1 MKLISFPL
9 EQREKSLKLGLAM
22 DMPVSRETGQ
32 CHYSSYSMFLGMLGT
47 IVVKR
52 KEQHMA
58 VQLDTNIKFA
68 SARNQDG
75 RLELFARGADQAL
88 WHIWQVA
95 PNGGWSGWES
105 LGGELTSNPT

>member
-1 MKLISFPL
+1 MI
-9 EQREKSLKLGLAM
+9 E
-22 DMPVSRETGQ
+22 
-32 CHYSSYSMFLGMLGT
+32 
-47 IVVKR
+47 VKR

-75 RLELFARGADQAL
+75 RLELFARGADKAL

-95 PNGGWSGWES
+95 PNGGWSGW
-105 LGGELTSNPT
+105 